1 MSTIEKDNENLSDG
15 AAEEVKTKKEI
26 RAEKRAKLKKE
37 KEEKKK
43 TTAKTTTKKTSGRK
57 KQSALEKAVNSTA
70 NTIGREMHTKQLAQD
85 LKAANIGI
93 K

>member
-37 KEEKKK
+37 KENATPAE
-43 TTAKTTTKKTSGRK
+43 AEYR
-57 KQSALEKAVNSTA
+57 
-70 NTIGREMHTKQLAQD
+70 
-85 LKAANIGI
+85 
-93 K
+93 

>member
-1 MSTIEKDNENLSDG
+1 MSITEKDNENLSDG

-43 TTAKTTTKKTSGRK
+43 KRLPLRRMNYRVPKR
-57 KQSALEKAVNSTA
+57 N
-70 NTIGREMHTKQLAQD
+70 
-85 LKAANIGI
+85 
-93 K
+93 